1 MVISKS
7 LPVIYES
14 GLSNLFVVN
23 FNSFPAPIFLVRSI
37 LFEVI
42 FNSSFEKITPSV
54 EKL

>member
-14 GLSNLFVVN
+14 GLSNLFVVI
-23 FNSFPAPIFLVRSI
+23 FNNFPAPIFVVRFI
-37 LFEVI
+37 LLEI
-42 FNSSFEKITPSV
+42 KFNSSFEKITPSV